1 MEELN
6 SNEKTTKRSPLT
18 VRLTEDEWQTLNNLQ
33 QKFGDSTQSQVIKR
47 LLAAAKVR
55 RSSIQ
60 FADNA
65 ELS

>member
-47 LLAAAKVR
+47 LLAAAKIR
-55 RSSIQ
+55 RPSIQ
-60 FADNA
+60 FVDNA